1 MNNQLVRKIK
11 FLNKQKSRL
20 LDNLPFIESE
30 YDVRKVGLKINKLE
44 RQINKLN
51 NKNQEK

>member
-1 MNNQLVRKIK
+1 MNNQLIRKIE

-20 LDNLPFIESE
+20 LDNLPFVELQSDI
-30 YDVRKVGLKINKLE
+30 RKMGLKINKLE

-51 NKNQEK
+51 NKI